1 MIELVD
7 VLRPGKLGALEK
19 ALAKLGKS
27 GKPAIILAGGTD
39 LLVYAK
45 DGKIP
50 PAVWIDIT
58 GIESLKK
65 IEEKKGELRLG
76 AMITWKAGD
85 ESSEVRRHASALT
98 DSCRV
103 FASPPIRGLGT
114 FAGNIANAS
123 TAGDSLPPLYAL
135 DAEVELSRDGEVRR
149 LPIDQVILGVRKSA
163 LKKREVIT
171 EIRIPIVPAQRSV
184 FLKLGPRQALAISKL
199 SVAVA
204 ATIENGRARDV
215 RIALGAVA
223 PTVVR
228 ARSAEALLEGT
239 TLADLEIRQA
249 AELAKE
255 AASPIDDVRS
265 TAAYR
270 RAMVSVGVRRALE
283 RLRRG
288 EVGGDLV
295 ESAAPRSSGDG
306 AAARLPL
313 VDAE

>member
-1 MIELVD
+1 MIDLVD
-7 VLRPGKLGALEK
+7 LVRPVKLKE
-19 ALAKLGKS
+19 LAKTLERTRGPS
-27 GKPAIILAGGTD
+27 ILLAGGTD

-58 GIESLKK
+58 GIDGLKK
-65 IEEKKGELRLG
+65 LEVKKGTLRLG
-76 AMITWKAGD
+76 ALVTWKAGD
-85 ESSEVRRHASALT
+85 ESADVRRHASALT

-123 TAGDSLPPLYAL
+123 PAGDSLPALYAL
-135 DAEVELSRDGEVRR
+135 EAEIVLSRDGVERT
-149 LPIDQVILGVRKSA
+149 LPIDRLILGVRKTA
-163 LKKREVIT
+163 LKKRELIT
-171 EIRIPIVPAQRSV
+171 EIRIAVVPERRSV

-204 ATIENGRARDV
+204 ATMANGRAKDV

-228 ARSAEALLEGT
+228 AREAEAMLEGT
-239 TLADLEIRQA
+239 TLADEEIAHASER
-249 AELAKE
+249 AKE

-270 RAMVSVGVRRALE
+270 RALVAVGVRRALE
-283 RLRRG
+283 RLRRNAT
-288 EVGGDLV
+288 GGDLV
-295 ESAAPRSSGDG
+295 LSAAAESGGRSE
-306 AAARLPL
+306 RLAVVEP
-313 VDAE
+313 A